1 MKKKLVGLSIGVMLL
16 MSGCAKVPMA
26 PKDDSDQ
33 AKLLSN
39 PSQGE
44 AGLYV
49 FRASGI
55 GTALKKSIYVN
66 NKCLGESAPNVF
78 FYTPVKGDME
88 HEIATQSE
96 FSPNKLKI
104 KTQSGKNY
112 FVRQYIKMGVF
123 VGGANLEVVDEDEGK
138 QAIQE
143 LEMAVRGTCRP
154 QTLE

>member
-1 MKKKLVGLSIGVMLL
+1 MRKKLLGLSVGVMLL

-26 PKDDSDQ
+26 PKEDSDE
-33 AKLLSN
+33 AKLFSK

-49 FRASGI
+49 YRGSGL

-66 NKCLGESAPNVF
+66 SKCLGTSAPNVF
-78 FYTPVKGDME
+78 FYKPIKGDEE
-88 HEIATQSE
+88 HELATQSE
-96 FSPNKLKI
+96 FSPNKLKL

-123 VGGANLEVVDEDEGK
+123 VGGANLEVVDEEQGK
-138 QAIQE
+138 KAIQE
-143 LEMAVRGTCRP
+143 LEMATGGKCNP
-154 QTLE
+154 QNL